1 MEKVHTDVLVIGG
14 GLAGERAAVEAA
26 IHGHDVII
34 ISLVPTRR
42 SHSCGA
48 QGGMQAALG
57 NTMMAEGDNTDVH
70 FMDTVKGSDWGA
82 DQDRIRMFADAMPWV
97 VRQMDH
103 WGIPWNRVV
112 PGKFKFHKRGK
123 VHDAEDKKEKEGLIT
138 QRDFGGVSFWRC
150 AYTSDGTGHT
160 LLYTMDNIAARFGV
174 KVHDRV
180 EALSLIHD
188 GENCIGAVVR
198 DLRDGSLRPYIAK
211 TTVIATGGFGR
222 IYGKSTNSV
231 QSEGTGLVIAQDTG
245 KVPVANLEAVQFHPT
260 ALVPVWILITE
271 GCRGDGGYLLDKDD
285 YRFMQ
290 DYEPEK
296 QELAS
301 RDVVSRRM
309 IQHIRAGKG
318 VDSPYGKHLWLDLR
332 HLGRDHLETKLREVT
347 DIARA
352 FIGVDPV
359 TEKVPVLPTQHYSM
373 GGVRTNID
381 CAAYGLRGLYAA
393 GESGCWDMHGFNRL
407 GGNSLA
413 ETLVTGWVAG
423 SKLSDFIDNDFDAA
437 FSDKLI
443 DEFVAKQQARI
454 DELING
460 TNGGTENIIQLRTR
474 MEEVLHEKVG
484 IFRNHDDLKEA
495 VDELKDLHARSKK
508 LKLQTSGKWASPEMA
523 LALKLPGMIRTA
535 INVAYGALQRTES
548 RGSHYR
554 EDFPARD
561 DVNWLSRTLAYWK
574 NPDDELP
581 TLEYEKPV
589 ITESQPGS
597 RGYGESKV
605 ITADDKKDEEKK
617 E

>member
-26 IHGHDVII
+26 MRGHDVII

-57 NTMMAEGDNTDVH
+57 NTMMAEGDNPDVH

-112 PGKFKFHKRGK
+112 PGKYKFHKRGE
-123 VHDAEDKKEKEGLIT
+123 VHDAEDKKENEGLIT

-271 GCRGDGGYLLDKDD
+271 GCRGDGGYLIDKDGH
-285 YRFMQ
+285 RFMA

-318 VDSPYGKHLWLDLR
+318 VDSPYGPFLWLDLR
-332 HLGRDHLETKLREVT
+332 HLGDDHLETKLREVT
-347 DIARA
+347 EIARA
-352 FIGVDPV
+352 LIGLGQVAN
-359 TEKVPVLPTQHYSM
+359 KV
-373 GGVRTNID
+373 R
-381 CAAYGLRGLYAA
+381 
-393 GESGCWDMHGFNRL
+393 
-407 GGNSLA
+407 
-413 ETLVTGWVAG
+413 
-423 SKLSDFIDNDFDAA
+423 
-437 FSDKLI
+437 
-443 DEFVAKQQARI
+443 
-454 DELING
+454 
-460 TNGGTENIIQLRTR
+460 
-474 MEEVLHEKVG
+474 
-484 IFRNHDDLKEA
+484 
-495 VDELKDLHARSKK
+495 
-508 LKLQTSGKWASPEMA
+508 
-523 LALKLPGMIRTA
+523 
-535 INVAYGALQRTES
+535 
-548 RGSHYR
+548 
-554 EDFPARD
+554 
-561 DVNWLSRTLAYWK
+561 
-574 NPDDELP
+574 
-581 TLEYEKPV
+581 
-589 ITESQPGS
+589 
-597 RGYGESKV
+597 
-605 ITADDKKDEEKK
+605 
-617 E
+617 